1 MAEGD
6 VEDGLEEGSD
16 DMTSV
21 VPVGNIDDVEAMKFR
36 TDRGTRGLGGEI
48 NIEKSDQSWEGE
60 RTKGVSSRRS
70 R

>member
-6 VEDGLEEGSD
+6 VEDGLEEESD